1 MVNVKT
7 KSISP
12 EVCGTDKKLGP
23 VFQDEKWLEYRE
35 KWDEY
40 PLKGIVGKVP
50 LQIDLFAV
58 DICNLKCPMC
68 PRQEHIPGKGYM
80 DVSLVKKIL
89 DQATEYGLCAF
100 NFGGLGEPTLYPHL
114 FEIIRYAKEKGVV
127 DVNMHTNGTR
137 LNPDFNRQ
145 LIESG
150 LDRLIISL
158 DSADKK
164 RYESIRVG
172 ANFEKV
178 YAAVDDLIRQRNEHP
193 TTRLHIKAN
202 FIEMDE
208 EDPTEK
214 NKFIYHWKNKANRI
228 GILRY
233 LDCSAGGEKL
243 YHKDNYEQDIQYCC
257 PELWRRLVIWSDGL
271 ATICYR
277 DIKKNFIIGDVNKQ
291 TITNIWTGE
300 KMQHYRNIHRQGHFK
315 DLNICLNCANSYEL
329 QGANNA

>member
-12 EVCGTDKKLGP
+12 EVLGTDTEPGP
-23 VFQDEKWLEYRE
+23 IFQDEKWLEYRK

-40 PLKGIVGKVP
+40 PQQGIVGKVP

-68 PRQEHIPGKGYM
+68 PRQDFIPGKGYM
-80 DVSLVKKIL
+80 DFSLVKKIL
-89 DQATEYGLCAF
+89 DQAAEYGLCAF

-114 FEIIRYAKEKGVV
+114 FEVIRYAKAKGIV

-137 LNPDFNRQ
+137 LNPDFNHQ

-150 LDRLIISL
+150 LDRIIISL
-158 DSADKK
+158 DSADKEK
-164 RYESIRVG
+164 YERIRIG
-172 ANFEKV
+172 AKFEKV
-178 YAAVDDLIRQRNEHP
+178 YEAVEDLIRQRNENP
-193 TTRLHIKAN
+193 KTRLHIKAN
-202 FIEMDE
+202 FIDMDE
-208 EDPTEK
+208 ADPTEK
-214 NKFIYHWKNKANRI
+214 NKFITYWESKANRI

-233 LDCSAGGEKL
+233 LDCSGGGERL
-243 YHKDNYEQDIQYCC
+243 QHKENYKQDLDYCC

-277 DIKKNFIIGDVNKQ
+277 DIQKHFVVGDVTRQ
-291 TITNIWTGE
+291 TITGVWTGE
-300 KMQHYRNIHRQGHFK
+300 KMQNLRDLHGRGCFRNL
-315 DLNICLNCANSYEL
+315 DICSDCSNSYEPK
-329 QGANNA
+329 GFIDA